1 MLRDKGISSCHRGVS
16 ARSPHVVVLTAGQ
29 RSQLEAITRRSS
41 APMRQV
47 LRARIVLAAPAGQ
60 SNAGIARALAIT
72 ADTARKWRKRFCG
85 NGIDGLIDL
94 PRSGRP
100 RTFTAEQVAE
110 VKAARALDLYA
121 RIWDDEPL
129 GADDYVLSADEKPGV
144 QARHRLRRSLG
155 PAARRPMRVES
166 EYQRGG
172 TLAYFAAYDVHRAHV
187 IGRCGPT
194 TGIEPFGRLAA
205 QVMTSEPY
213 LSARRVFWIVDNG
226 ASHRNWAAAKRLDDA
241 YPNAHMVQL
250 PAHASWLNQ
259 VEVYFSVVQPRP
271 DRRRR
276 PAARLPGPLQRHRP
290 AVHSTG
296 PSPATT
302 STTYCTSS
310 AATTWPRPSR
320 LPRDPRRTNGRT
332 HKLPSTSIGWAA
344 AATAVRSTGSLRSEN
359 NPLRDLTAVLDV
371 LTSPLRSH
379 RPLES
384 PQSRRRRAA
393 VARNPHRATSRWCR
407 PHARCD

>member
-1 MLRDKGISSCHRGVS
+1 
-16 ARSPHVVVLTAGQ
+16 
-29 RSQLEAITRRSS
+29 
-41 APMRQV
+41 MRQV

-144 QARHRLRRSLG
+144 QARHRLRRRLG

-166 EYQRGG
+166 EHQRGG
-172 TLAYFAAYDVHRAHV
+172 TLAYFAAYACTAPTSSAAA
-187 IGRCGPT
+187 GRP
-194 TGIEPFGRLAA
+194 PVSNRSAGRLAA

-241 YPNAHMVQL
+241 YPNAHMVHL

-332 HKLPSTSIGWAA
+332 H
-344 AATAVRSTGSLRSEN
+344 
-359 NPLRDLTAVLDV
+359 
-371 LTSPLRSH
+371 
-379 RPLES
+379 
-384 PQSRRRRAA
+384 
-393 VARNPHRATSRWCR
+393 
-407 PHARCD
+407 